1 MSFDSLGLNP
11 DILRAVAEQGYVEP
25 TPIQQQAIPA
35 VLQGRD
41 LMASAQTGTGKTAG
55 FTLPLL
61 QRLIQNEPHA
71 KGRRPVRA
79 LILTP
84 TRELAAQ
91 VGENVRDYSK
101 YLNIRSLV
109 VFGGVSINPQMMKL
123 RGGVDILVATPGR
136 LLDLEHQNAVSLDK
150 VEILVLDEAD
160 RMLDMGF
167 IHDIRRV
174 LAKLPARRQN
184 LLFSATFSDEIKGL
198 AEKLLHNP
206 LEVEVARRNTAS
218 EQITQHVHF
227 VDKNRKRELLSQL
240 IGEGNWQQVLVFT
253 RTKHGA
259 NHLAEQLNK
268 DGIRSA
274 AIHGNK
280 SQGARTR
287 ALADFKSGGIRV
299 LVATD
304 IAARGLDIEELPHVV
319 NYELPNVSAQ
329 TGTGKTAGFTLPLLQ
344 RLIQNEPHAKGRRP
358 VRALIL
364 TPTRELAAQVGENV
378 RDYSK
383 YLNIRSLVVF
393 GGVSINPQMMK
404 LRGGVDILVA
414 TPGRLL
420 DLEHQ
425 NAVSLDK
432 VEILVLDEA
441 DRMLDMG
448 FIHDIRRV
456 LAKLPARRQNL
467 LFSATFSDE
476 IKGLAEKLLHNP
488 LEVEVARRNT
498 ASEQITQH
506 VHFVDKNR
514 KRELLSQLIGEGNWQ
529 QVLVFTRTKHGA
541 NHLAEQLNKDGIRSA
556 AIHGNKSQGARTRA
570 LADFKSGGIRVL
582 VATDIAARGLDIEEL
597 PHVVNY
603 ELPNVPEDYV
613 HRIGRTGRAAATGEA
628 LSPPR
633 AVCWTSNIRTPSV
646 LIKLKS
652 SCWTKRTVCWIWA
665 LSMTSVAYWP
675 NCRRVDRT
683 CCSRRPSPTRSRAW
697 PRNCCTIRW
706 KWKWRV
712 VTPRPSRS
720 PSTSISLTRTA
731 SVNCCRSLSAK
742 ATGSRCW
749 CLPVPSMAPTTS
761 RNSSTKTASAA
772 RRSMATRARERVP
785 ARWPTL
791 NPAAFACWWRP
802 ISPPAVWISKSCRT
816 W

>member
-35 VLQGRD
+35 VMQGRD

-61 QRLIQNEPHA
+61 QRLIDKEPHA

-136 LLDLEHQNAVSLDK
+136 LLDLEHQNAVSLDS

-227 VDKNRKRELLSQL
+227 VDKS
-240 IGEGNWQQVLVFT
+240 
-253 RTKHGA
+253 
-259 NHLAEQLNK
+259 
-268 DGIRSA
+268 
-274 AIHGNK
+274 
-280 SQGARTR
+280 
-287 ALADFKSGGIRV
+287 
-299 LVATD
+299 
-304 IAARGLDIEELPHVV
+304 
-319 NYELPNVSAQ
+319 
-329 TGTGKTAGFTLPLLQ
+329 
-344 RLIQNEPHAKGRRP
+344 
-358 VRALIL
+358 
-364 TPTRELAAQVGENV
+364 
-378 RDYSK
+378 
-383 YLNIRSLVVF
+383 
-393 GGVSINPQMMK
+393 
-404 LRGGVDILVA
+404 
-414 TPGRLL
+414 
-420 DLEHQ
+420 
-425 NAVSLDK
+425 
-432 VEILVLDEA
+432 
-441 DRMLDMG
+441 
-448 FIHDIRRV
+448 
-456 LAKLPARRQNL
+456 
-467 LFSATFSDE
+467 
-476 IKGLAEKLLHNP
+476 
-488 LEVEVARRNT
+488 
-498 ASEQITQH
+498 
-506 VHFVDKNR
+506 R

-628 LSPPR
+628 LSLVCVDEHKLLRDIERLLKKRSRASRLPAMSRIRPLKPNLSRTVASSAAAVVGKVRDAVARVRDAADSRAARTAPR
-633 AVCWTSNIRTPSV
+633 AVRTARRR
-646 LIKLKS
+646 
-652 SCWTKRTVCWIWA
+652 KRV
-665 LSMTSVAYWP
+665 
-675 NCRRVDRT
+675 RRT
-683 CCSRRPSPTRSRAW
+683 ANRRAAVV
-697 PRNCCTIRW
+697 
-706 KWKWRV
+706 RV
-712 VTPRPSRS
+712 NRLANNTLMPRPR
-720 PSTSISLTRTA
+720 
-731 SVNCCRSLSAK
+731 
-742 ATGSRCW
+742 
-749 CLPVPSMAPTTS
+749 
-761 RNSSTKTASAA
+761 
-772 RRSMATRARERVP
+772 
-785 ARWPTL
+785 
-791 NPAAFACWWRP
+791 
-802 ISPPAVWISKSCRT
+802 
-816 W
+816 